1 MGTYE
6 ELGVRRIIN
15 CFDTY
20 TLLGGHILW
29 DEVRAAR
36 DEADKSFAWIWDM
49 QQKAGSRVAELLGAE
64 AAYVPVGVYAGM
76 AQCVAALMA
85 GVDQEKMRQLPNT
98 EGMKNEVIVQ
108 KCLRDF
114 QYDRSITVTGA
125 KILEA
130 GDVKK
135 GCTSRQLEE
144 LITEK
149 TVAIHFMSH
158 GTTGNYASRDCK
170 WVPIEE
176 LIRIGKRHD
185 VPVLVDAAFQCY
197 PLENLRKYAAMGAE
211 GTLYSCKYFGGPN
224 TAGILVGTKSLI
236 KAVALHSFI
245 GQEGASAG
253 KQFISEAQ
261 RGAYSSLFRG
271 YKQDRGS
278 IVGGVVAL
286 EKYMKTMEDPE
297 MNVLVPA
304 KERAKYLMNALGD
317 IPDIKFEVLD
327 ASMEG
332 IDPLKIALKL
342 TMKKKT
348 PEAVKAI
355 RDELINGD
363 PEIWLE
369 AKDNSLIINI
379 TSFRGLMMFNEG
391 DKDTIVDSVK
401 KVLRKNK
408 RT

>member
-1 MGTYE
+1 M
-6 ELGVRRIIN
+6 
-15 CFDTY
+15 
-20 TLLGGHILW
+20 
-29 DEVRAAR
+29 
-36 DEADKSFAWIWDM
+36 S
-49 QQKAGSRVAELLGAE
+49 
-64 AAYVPVGVYAGM
+64 
-76 AQCVAALMA
+76 
-85 GVDQEKMRQLPNT
+85 
-98 EGMKNEVIVQ
+98 EG
-108 KCLRDF
+108 
-114 QYDRSITVTGA
+114 
-125 KILEA
+125 
-130 GDVKK
+130 
-135 GCTSRQLEE
+135 
-144 LITEK
+144 
-149 TVAIHFMSH
+149 
-158 GTTGNYASRDCK
+158 
-170 WVPIEE
+170 
-176 LIRIGKRHD
+176 IRMIA
-185 VPVLVDAAFQCY
+185 P
-197 PLENLRKYAAMGAE
+197 ENLRKYAAMGTE

-297 MNVLVPA
+297 RNVLVPA
-304 KERAKYLMNALGD
+304 EERAKYLMNALGD
-317 IPDIKFEVLD
+317 IPDIELEVLD

-348 PEAVKAI
+348 PEEVKDI

-369 AKDNSLIINI
+369 AKDNSLIINV
-379 TSFRGLMMFNEG
+379 TSFRGLMMFSEG
-391 DKDTIVDSVK
+391 DKDTLVDSVK
-401 KVLRKNK
+401 KVLLKNM
-408 RT
+408 RV